1 MNPNDDE
8 ERAELN
14 LLFSK
19 LTDANKEKLMSD
31 LLRLAAS
38 QEEI

>member
-1 MNPNDDE
+1 MTDDE

-14 LLFSK
+14 RLLSK
-19 LTDANKEKLMSD
+19 LTDANKEKLMID

-38 QEEI
+38 QEET